1 MASRIPLP
9 STDTIVLG
17 LPDTRGLAPEL
28 DELRR
33 ATPTGVTTEHLDP
46 VTAEVVRLRNAVHQG
61 CNLCQGLRSKSALDS
76 GATEDQLSAVLR
88 DERDRLTDHQ
98 RAAARV
104 ADAFLVDPGNLDER
118 ARAEVLEHLTPEQ
131 LVEVVVRLANWS
143 YNKVLISLGFD
154 LDEIRPQVY

>member
-1 MASRIPLP
+1 MAARIPLP
-9 STDTIVLG
+9 SDDTIILG
-17 LPDTRGLAPEL
+17 LPDTSGLAPEL
-28 DELRR
+28 DELRG
-33 ATPTGVTTEHLDP
+33 ASPTAVTTEHLDP
-46 VTAEVVRLRNAVHQG
+46 ITAEVVRLRNAVHQG

-88 DERDRLTDHQ
+88 DERGGLTPHQ
-98 RAAARV
+98 QAAAQV
-104 ADAFLVDPGNLDER
+104 ADAYLVDAGILDDETR
-118 ARAEVLEHLTPEQ
+118 TAVLQHLTPEQ